1 MRKRLLAT
9 LLVIAL
15 LASLMT
21 TGVMAAPYD
30 GGETGGSTPSTTSN
44 VSSNNNG
51 VHVAKSLSGTG
62 TDDDPYKLTLE
73 AWVQGD
79 FTPEESKP
87 MDIVLVLDVSG
98 SMDDGFTS
106 STSYNY
112 AKYREY
118 MDNED
123 YYSWS
128 NRENLWYSLG
138 NGEYTKVTIERDSQ
152 SIYTPID
159 NSHTNQ
165 YYYTNRNDLYC
176 LYNDEY
182 VKIDVSRSWIG
193 NSWNGRYSYTYTMP
207 DGSTISSERN
217 NSYPQ
222 FEGYQLFL
230 RNDDDNYTYTYSYQ
244 DASGIIVT
252 VLGGSGNESPD
263 LELYYRYTDTS
274 TTSKMKAMQEAV
286 NDFIKQ
292 VTQNSS
298 KHQIAIV
305 KFADDSYQ
313 TNNQGYHEVGNDFN
327 RDGYNKTQVVID
339 FTNSESNLTQAVDR
353 LEASGAT
360 AADYGLDLAQEVF
373 NGQGETLDGARD
385 DSKKVVV
392 FFTDGDP
399 NHGNGFDEDVASD
412 AVNSANDLKNGFGA
426 TVYTVGIFSGA
437 DPDSSSRSNNYM
449 NAVSSN
455 YPEAEVTDWWGN
467 ESSNWSNLKLGTRDA
482 NGNYYLAASDADE
495 LKDVFETIGGDITS
509 EDVDATSTLSDTL
522 SEYFDFGDNISSGNT
537 GDVTVQVV
545 SATGN
550 NSTAPEWSTSGTTA
564 SGVTVTVNDDKIS
577 VSGFDYSDASNVVV
591 YNDGSWHGNKLVITF
606 PIEVDEAACINN
618 PLTDGI
624 YPTNA
629 TATTEEQAGLRYG
642 NSGVLLD
649 KSPTVNVGNV
659 SYNGTDITV
668 EVYVDGVKQTAPL
681 DYVNID
687 RHKSSDFENFRLVS
701 NDSGTLTY
709 DFDYNPDNGN
719 DCVDIDVSL
728 DDSNTYFLQGIV
740 YHQDKGRGSAVNVS
754 ENAGTYTVDN
764 VSASETDN
772 VDVKIYLSTK
782 YQVKYYLDGD
792 ENTPHAAGTFIA
804 HEGVQESSYIDL
816 TGEGTPQNA
825 TQSWKNSG
833 YSTSVTPKTLP
844 KVAGSTVSGWY
855 LGTSSGS
862 LVSDNVNI
870 TVDND
875 TADKKAADHV
885 IELHAVSELNTYDVT
900 YDWGAHTPSDASLPT
915 GNTDVIPGTPVSVDA
930 TVTDAVQVIDK
941 ENHKIYTFD
950 GWEIT
955 RPAGVTISD
964 GKFNM
969 PASDVVLTA
978 KWKET
983 DETSYKVTYE
993 WDGEAPSDVQ
1003 PPAPETGKYEGEEI
1017 TVAENPTS
1025 SAGTN
1030 NAGVPGTWTFD
1041 GWTSTNVDVS
1051 SGSFAMPANN
1061 VIITGKWTFTPN
1073 TYTITIKYQDENG
1086 NTLHNDTVITDKNYN
1101 EAYTY
1106 TVGTDP
1112 ETPDSITTSEEIT
1125 YVFDKLDAGSDAL
1138 LGNVT
1143 ENVTITLVYAKDSN
1157 GDSTADKYQVFLE
1170 FVADPEEGGRVSTG
1184 ALTITFPNNATS
1196 GVVNISNAVTAE
1208 AAEGYQ
1214 FEKWTW
1220 TYNETPYTANETSLS
1235 GGIMPGVTVQG
1246 GTTIKIT
1253 ANFIA
1258 NAPALEVTKV
1268 LSEVNGG
1275 DYVAGNMVKV
1285 GDALTYTITVKN
1297 TGNVTLTNISVTDTL
1312 TVDGES
1318 RKVTLSKSVIDSL
1331 EPGATDTVT
1340 ATYTVAEAD
1349 AGKTITNTAVAKS
1362 GTTTGEPE
1370 DPPTVEVEDPAYTVT
1385 KELTSAKRGETTY
1398 TGESL
1403 KTYKARVGD
1412 VLTYTIKVENTGNVS
1427 LDLTLTDTFTGAGPL
1442 DFTDG
1447 NGYTVTGPV
1456 NGKYTITVTNLAVA
1470 GTLEI
1475 TATYTVEDGDVANGS
1490 FTNTVTDNAG
1500 GEPDPEDPT
1509 VPVEM
1514 DDYTVTITVADM
1526 LIYTG
1531 GNPYGG
1537 IIDASGDLVTDAD
1550 VNDGLPEPGYHIVL
1564 SAAVVQWLNDN
1575 DIEAGDGS
1583 TTEATRLENVLHFTY
1598 NVGYTERYWELSY
1611 VGVYSTNDDGTP
1623 TQYVYSIES
1632 DSITN
1637 TPVRIQYTNEAGTV
1651 VTDDDIIMSDTN
1663 VKETFTMSIYSGGLT
1678 QTEIK
1683 AVLSGENEGQTITA
1697 NISLVDGELEIRST
1711 TGEEYSSQVD
1721 GNDND
1726 PSKIT
1731 ADANEGTKFFV
1742 NETQVELTEDER
1754 ARVHL
1759 LVDDVS
1765 DSEEFNAAM
1774 GVDAISEAP
1783 AGVSLTNAR
1792 YVLAYMDLVDSGNG
1806 NAVITMNEGGSVKVS
1821 WPMPADAAA
1830 DSEFYIVHYT
1840 GLDRDSVITA
1850 DALDNAAKDIIS
1862 GDKIKVENG
1871 YVTFNVSS
1879 FSPFALV
1886 YEQKSADAPDVEVT
1900 KTVSGRTPEVGDTV
1914 RYTVTV
1920 TNTGN
1925 TVLNNVT
1932 VTDTMWEN
1940 GTVIYVDGQRQV
1952 LTGDE
1957 YSIDSI
1963 AVGSSVVITYYY
1975 SVTRSDAN
1983 DEITNHVEVTVPDG
1997 PSDETETT
2005 IDVDPYMPNIP
2016 DPDDDP
2022 DPVEPDFD
2030 FVPNWLNTTDHFAY
2044 IVGYEDGTIRPTN
2057 NITRAE
2063 VATIFFRL
2071 LTDDAR
2077 EEFWSQTNDYTD
2089 VAADAWYNNA
2099 VSTLSNMGII
2109 DGYEDGTFK
2118 PNASITRAE
2127 FTAIATRF
2135 FDYTAEY
2142 EGAFNDVTY
2151 SDWYADCVQAAVD
2164 MGLVNGYADGGF
2176 RPNAYITRAES
2187 CAIVNR
2193 VLNRVPHED
2202 YLLDEDEMIT
2212 WPDNSYGAWYYA
2224 DMQEAT
2230 NSHDYDWIRVSG
2242 EVVEEWTD
2250 KLAERDWEALEQ
2262 QWSTAYSG

>member
-21 TGVMAAPYD
+21 TGVMAEPYE

-62 TDDDPYKLTLE
+62 TDGDPYKLTLE
-73 AWVQGD
+73 AWVQGNV
-79 FTPEESKP
+79 TPEESQP

-106 STSYNY
+106 SSSYNY
-112 AKYREY
+112 AKYGEH

-123 YYSWS
+123 YYGRN
-128 NRENLWYSLG
+128 NRENLWFSLG

-152 SIYTPID
+152 PIYTPID
-159 NSHTNQ
+159 NNHTNQ
-165 YYYTNRNDLYC
+165 YYYNNRNDLYC
-176 LYNDEY
+176 LYNGEY

-207 DGSTISSERN
+207 DGNTISSERMTG
-217 NSYPQ
+217 YPE
-222 FEGYQLFL
+222 FEEYQLFL

-244 DASGIIVT
+244 DASGKIVT
-252 VLGGSGNESPD
+252 VPGGSGNESPE

-313 TNNQGYHEVGNDFN
+313 TNNQGYHEVGNNFN

-339 FTNSESNLTQAVDR
+339 FTNSESNLTQAVDS

-399 NHGNGFDEDVASD
+399 NHGNGFDEEVASD

-455 YPEAEVTDWWGN
+455 YPDAKVTDSWGN
-467 ESSNWSNLKLGTRDA
+467 ESSNWDNLRWGIRDA

-522 SEYFDFGDNISSGNT
+522 SEYFDFGGNISSENT

-550 NSTAPEWSTSGTTA
+550 DSTAPEWSTSGTTA
-564 SGVTVTVNDDKIS
+564 SGVTVNGDEIS
-577 VSGFDYSDASNVVV
+577 VSGFNYSDASNVVV
-591 YNDGSWHGNKLVITF
+591 YKDGSWHGNKLVITF

-629 TATTEEQAGLRYG
+629 TATTDEQAGLRYG
-642 NSGVLLD
+642 NSGVLLNE
-649 KSPTVNVGNV
+649 SPTVAVGNV

-668 EVYVDGVKQTAPL
+668 EVYVDGVKQTSPL
-681 DYVNID
+681 TVVDIARYD
-687 RHKSSDFENFRLVS
+687 SSNFNNFRLVS

-719 DCVDIDVSL
+719 DCVDIDVKLKDNS
-728 DDSNTYFLQGIV
+728 TYIIQGV
-740 YHQDKGRGSAVNVS
+740 EYLSARGSEGSNGVNAITNGV
-754 ENAGTYTVDN
+754 NIDN
-764 VSASETDN
+764 VTAGSSDP
-772 VDVKIYLSTK
+772 DVKIYLRTVYSVEYYKDTTELTEAPYNDTNKYLAEEDVTAEEVADSGTPDEGSPAVINWSNTDCLTSITVQPLPENTEGWTVGTTTVDPGSVTVDSVDEYADGNVIKFNSTTKQDVNYTVEYYFDDEKAEDLTETGSGEIGTQINSYKDKADQAPDGQNYVLDRVENLPLTLDEDAAKNVINVYYALDENKDGTPDK
-782 YQVKYYLDGD
+782 YQAFVDYIIVNGTWTGGGTIISQVYNFYEQVDGEWVKKDPAPTLDNVPDDGD
-792 ENTPHAAGTFIA
+792 AVPSA
-804 HEGVQESSYIDL
+804 
-816 TGEGTPQNA
+816 
-825 TQSWKNSG
+825 G
-833 YSTSVTPKTLP
+833 YS
-844 KVAGSTVSGWY
+844 
-855 LGTSSGS
+855 
-862 LVSDNVNI
+862 I
-870 TVDND
+870 
-875 TADKKAADHV
+875 
-885 IELHAVSELNTYDVT
+885 
-900 YDWGAHTPSDASLPT
+900 
-915 GNTDVIPGTPVSVDA
+915 
-930 TVTDAVQVIDK
+930 
-941 ENHKIYTFD
+941 
-950 GWEIT
+950 
-955 RPAGVTISD
+955 
-964 GKFNM
+964 
-969 PASDVVLTA
+969 
-978 KWKET
+978 
-983 DETSYKVTYE
+983 
-993 WDGEAPSDVQ
+993 
-1003 PPAPETGKYEGEEI
+1003 
-1017 TVAENPTS
+1017 
-1025 SAGTN
+1025 
-1030 NAGVPGTWTFD
+1030 PGTWTD
-1041 GWTSTNVDVS
+1041 STPTAGSPLTMGTS
-1051 SGSFAMPANN
+1051 
-1061 VIITGKWTFTPN
+1061 
-1073 TYTITIKYQDENG
+1073 
-1086 NTLHNDTVITDKNYN
+1086 
-1101 EAYTY
+1101 YTY
-1106 TVGTDP
+1106 TYTLPGVTPTITVSVTNGTAA
-1112 ETPDSITTSEEIT
+1112 
-1125 YVFDKLDAGSDAL
+1125 YGSDFSLSSTDDTVATDSFT
-1138 LGNVT
+1138 VT
-1143 ENVTITLVYAKDSN
+1143 YNDNA
-1157 GDSTADKYQVFLE
+1157 
-1170 FVADPEEGGRVSTG
+1170 
-1184 ALTITFPNNATS
+1184 TITFAP
-1196 GVVNISNAVTAE
+1196 
-1208 AAEGYQ
+1208 AEGY
-1214 FEKWTW
+1214 
-1220 TYNETPYTANETSLS
+1220 
-1235 GGIMPGVTVQG
+1235 
-1246 GTTIKIT
+1246 
-1253 ANFIA
+1253 
-1258 NAPALEVTKV
+1258 ALE
-1268 LSEVNGG
+1268 
-1275 DYVAGNMVKV
+1275 
-1285 GDALTYTITVKN
+1285 
-1297 TGNVTLTNISVTDTL
+1297 SV
-1312 TVDGES
+1312 TVDGNPAVFNGADNAQTYTFS
-1318 RKVTLSKSVIDSL
+1318 SITDDHIIAVVYAADGNGDGTPDIHQATVTYKIVNGTWSDGKTDDIVYTVDVEEYLTTGDNAGTWVATDNTVSDAGTIPSDMKPNDNYV
-1331 EPGATDTVT
+1331 EPGQWDKNPDGNGVVPNEGLVY
-1340 ATYTVAEAD
+1340 TYRY
-1349 AGKTITNTAVAKS
+1349 
-1362 GTTTGEPE
+1362 TTEKNQQYE
-1370 DPPTVEVEDPAYTVT
+1370 IT

-1403 KTYKARVGD
+1403 DTYKARVGD
-1412 VLTYTIKVENTGNVS
+1412 ELTYTITVENTGNVS
-1427 LDLTLTDTFTGAGPL
+1427 LNNLTLTDTFTGAGTL
-1442 DFTDG
+1442 NFDEAADG
-1447 NGYTVTGPV
+1447 AGYSVEDNDDGT
-1456 NGKYTITVTNLAVA
+1456 YTITITDLSSESGQN
-1470 GTLEI
+1470 TLEI

-1500 GEPDPEDPT
+1500 GEPDEDDPT

-1537 IIDASGDLVTDAD
+1537 IAGADGDIIDETQTS
-1550 VNDGLPEPGYHIVL
+1550 GLPEPGYHLIL
-1564 SAAVVQWLNDN
+1564 SEAVVAWLNEN
-1575 DIEAGDGS
+1575 DVPAGDGLTNDAARLDDVLTFS
-1583 TTEATRLENVLHFTY
+1583 YAQGNETRN
-1598 NVGYTERYWELSY
+1598 WPLSY
-1611 VGVYSTNDDGTP
+1611 IGRYSA
-1623 TQYVYSIES
+1623 TQYVYRIEA
-1632 DSITN
+1632 DTINNIPIRIT
-1637 TPVRIQYTNEAGTV
+1637 YTNSEGQV
-1651 VTDDDIIMSDTN
+1651 VSRDDIDMSPN
-1663 VKETFTMSIYSGGLT
+1663 SVNETFTMEINPGDLN
-1678 QTEIK
+1678 QALIK
-1683 AVLSGENEGQTITA
+1683 AVFEA
-1697 NISLVDGELEIRST
+1697 NGAKISAGIELVKGALEIRST
-1711 TGEEYSSQVD
+1711 TGEEYSSPVGGD
-1721 GNDND
+1721 NDD

-1731 ADANEGTKFFV
+1731 ADANDGTKFFV
-1742 NETQVELTEDER
+1742 NETQVELTEDELT
-1754 ARVHL
+1754 RVHL

-1765 DSEEFNAAM
+1765 DSEEFNTAM

-1783 AGVSLTNAR
+1783 ADVSLTNAR

-1806 NAVITMNEGGSVKVS
+1806 NAVITMNEGGSVKVY

-1871 YVTFNVSS
+1871 YITFNVSS

-1886 YEQKSADAPDVEVT
+1886 YEQKSADAPNVEVT
-1900 KTVSGRTPEVGDTV
+1900 KTVSDRTPEVGDTV

-2005 IDVDPYMPNIP
+2005 IDVEPYMPNIP

-2089 VAADAWYNNA
+2089 VASDAWYNNA

-2118 PNASITRAE
+2118 PNAPITRAE

-2151 SDWYADCVQAAVD
+2151 SDWYAECVQAAVD

-2176 RPNAYITRAES
+2176 HPNAYITRAES

-2230 NSHDYDWIRVSG
+2230 NSHDYDWISVSG

-2250 KLAERDWEALEQ
+2250 KLTEPNW
-2262 QWSTAYSG
+2262 

>member
-44 VSSNNNG
+44 VSNDNNE
-51 VHVAKSLSGTG
+51 VYVAKSLSGKG
-62 TDDDPYKLTLE
+62 TDEDPYKLTLE
-73 AWVQGD
+73 AWVQGNV
-79 FTPEESKP
+79 TPEESQP

-98 SMDDGFTS
+98 SMDDSFS
-106 STSYNY
+106 STTTY
-112 AKYREY
+112 EY
-118 MDNED
+118 YTYDLSNSNSD
-123 YYSWS
+123 YWNWDSR
-128 NRENLWYSLG
+128 NNLWVQLS
-138 NGEYTKVTIERDSQ
+138 NGEYAQVELQASRKYEYVNF
-152 SIYTPID
+152 D
-159 NSHTNQ
+159 NQTNAR
-165 YYYTNRNDLYC
+165 YYNNRNNLYS
-176 LYNDEY
+176 YNEDTESY
-182 VKIDVSRSWIG
+182 EEVDVSVNR
-193 NSWNGRYSYTYTMP
+193 WNETYTYTFS
-207 DGSTISSERN
+207 DGTQIRSTGRQSRPELDRN
-217 NSYPQ
+217 VYLRQETSY
-222 FEGYQLFL
+222 GNYI
-230 RNDDDNYTYTYSYQ
+230 YTYTYTDENGVEQVYTSE
-244 DASGIIVT
+244 
-252 VLGGSGNESPD
+252 GSNTRPE
-263 LELYYRYTDTS
+263 LTLYYRRSDTQS
-274 TTSKMKAMQEAV
+274 TSKLEAMQSAV
-286 NDFIKQ
+286 SGFITQ
-292 VTQNSS
+292 VSGNSAQ
-298 KHQIAIV
+298 HRIAIV
-305 KFADDSYQ
+305 KFADDSYYEDYDG
-313 TNNQGYHEVGNDFN
+313 NNIVGDNKEEWT
-327 RDGYNKTQVVID
+327 GYNYTQVVKD
-339 FTNSESNLTQAVDR
+339 FTYTSSDGSGELTTA
-353 LEASGAT
+353 LNALTAGGAT
-360 AADYGLDLAQEVF
+360 AADYGLDLAAQVF
-373 NGQGETLDGARD
+373 RGTGATLGGARQD
-385 DSKKVVV
+385 AKKVVV

-399 NHGNGFDEDVASD
+399 THSSSFSNSVAED
-412 AVNSANDLKNGFGA
+412 AVDSAYNLKTSGA
-426 TVYTVGIFSGA
+426 TVYTVGIFAGA
-437 DPDSSSRSNNYM
+437 NPSDTETNTNRFM

-455 YPEAEVTDWWGN
+455 YPSAQSGSGYGFSV
-467 ESSNWSNLKLGTRDA
+467 SLGDRTS
-482 NGNYYLAASDADE
+482 GNYYFAASDAKGLEDI
-495 LKDVFETIGGDITS
+495 FETIGGDITS
-509 EDVDATSTLSDTL
+509 ATVDETSTLSDTL
-522 SEYFDFGDNISSGNT
+522 SEYFDFGGNVSSGNT
-537 GDVTVQVV
+537 SGVTANVV
-545 SATGN
+545 PATNGPDNSLAWNDSSAVPATN
-550 NSTAPEWSTSGTTA
+550 
-564 SGVTVTVNDDKIS
+564 VTVTVNGDKIS
-577 VSGFDYSDASNVVV
+577 VRDFDYSDASNVVV
-591 YNDGSWHGNKLVITF
+591 YKDGSWHGNKLVITF
-606 PIEVDEAACINN
+606 PIEVDEAACIRK
-618 PLTDGI
+618 PLTGGI

-642 NSGVLLD
+642 NSSVLLNE
-649 KSPTVNVGNV
+649 SPTVAVGNV

-1370 DPPTVEVEDPAYTVT
+1370 DPPTVEVEDPAYTIT

-1398 TGESL
+1398 KDESL

-1412 VLTYTIKVENTGNVS
+1412 VLTYTIKVKNTGNVS
-1427 LDLTLTDTFTGAGPL
+1427 LNNLTLTDTFTGAGTL
-1442 DFTDG
+1442 SFATG
-1447 NGYTVTGPV
+1447 SGYTVTGPD

-1470 GTLEI
+1470 GTLTI

-1490 FTNTVTDNAG
+1490 FTNTVTDNTD
-1500 GEPDPEDPT
+1500 GEPDEDDPK

-1531 GNPYGG
+1531 GNAYTGG
-1537 IIDASGDLVTDAD
+1537 GTIDENGDFVGSNL
-1550 VNDGLPEPGYHIVL
+1550 DGLPKPGYHIEL
-1564 SAAVVQWLNDN
+1564 SDAVTEWLNDN
-1575 DIEAGDGS
+1575 YTADGS
-1583 TTEATRLENVLHFTY
+1583 EDDAARDLSEIIKFVYQDSNMDRL
-1598 NVGYTERYWELSY
+1598 WELKY
-1611 VGVYSTNDDGTP
+1611 QGVYSRDEETGAVTR
-1623 TQYVYSIES
+1623 YVYSLEKGDGAPDDQPEVRVYFVDDGGNIVLSDDFDFSNTSPSEEYTMRIYAGDVNQGNIKAELTAGGDTISTNIKVES
-1632 DSITN
+1632 GKLNIRGTVEETTNGVLTN
-1637 TPVRIQYTNEAGTV
+1637 TEAVSTQTGISAVDNGATYYVNGTEVDIDVSSVSLLVDQVSEGLAGTV
-1651 VTDDDIIMSDTN
+1651 GS
-1663 VKETFTMSIYSGGLT
+1663 
-1678 QTEIK
+1678 
-1683 AVLSGENEGQTITA
+1683 
-1697 NISLVDGELEIRST
+1697 
-1711 TGEEYSSQVD
+1711 
-1721 GNDND
+1721 
-1726 PSKIT
+1726 
-1731 ADANEGTKFFV
+1731 
-1742 NETQVELTEDER
+1742 
-1754 ARVHL
+1754 
-1759 LVDDVS
+1759 
-1765 DSEEFNAAM
+1765 
-1774 GVDAISEAP
+1774 DAINRINNNDSYED
-1783 AGVSLTNAR
+1783 LTNAS
-1792 YVLAYMDLVDSGNG
+1792 YVLAYMDLVDNTNG
-1806 NAVITMNEGGSVKVS
+1806 NTVITMGDDNSVTIY
-1821 WPMPADAAA
+1821 WPVPDDATG
-1830 DSEFYIVHYT
+1830 DTFYIVHYT
-1840 GLDRDSVITA
+1840 EMTRDDDV
-1850 DALDNAAKDIIS
+1850 AASEIAVQDVDIIT
-1862 GDKIKVENG
+1862 GTVETIG
-1871 YVTFNVSS
+1871 GESYVTFDVSS

-1886 YEQKSADAPDVEVT
+1886 YEQKSADAPNVEVT
-1900 KTVSGRTPEVGDTV
+1900 KTVSDRTPEVGDTV

-2005 IDVDPYMPNIP
+2005 IDVEPYMPNIP

-2089 VAADAWYNNA
+2089 VASDAWYNNA

-2118 PNASITRAE
+2118 PNAPITRAE

-2176 RPNAYITRAES
+2176 HPTAYITRAES

-2230 NSHDYDWIRVSG
+2230 NSHDYDWISMSG

>member
-21 TGVMAAPYD
+21 TGVMAEPD
-30 GGETGGSTPSTTSN
+30 EGGETGGSTSSTTSN
-44 VSSNNNG
+44 VSNDNNG

-62 TDDDPYKLTLE
+62 TDEDPYKLTLE
-73 AWVQGD
+73 AWVQGNV
-79 FTPEESKP
+79 TPEESQP

-98 SMDDGFTS
+98 SMDDSFS
-106 STSYNY
+106 STTTY
-112 AKYREY
+112 EY
-118 MDNED
+118 YTYDLSNSNSD
-123 YYSWS
+123 YWNWDSR
-128 NRENLWYSLG
+128 NNLWVQLS
-138 NGEYTKVTIERDSQ
+138 NGEYAQVELQASRKYEYVNF
-152 SIYTPID
+152 D
-159 NSHTNQ
+159 NQTNAR
-165 YYYTNRNDLYC
+165 YYNNRNNLYS
-176 LYNDEY
+176 YNEDTESY
-182 VKIDVSRSWIG
+182 EEVDVSVNR
-193 NSWNGRYSYTYTMP
+193 WNETYTYTFS
-207 DGSTISSERN
+207 DGTQIRSTGRQSRPELDRN
-217 NSYPQ
+217 VYLRQETSY
-222 FEGYQLFL
+222 GNYI
-230 RNDDDNYTYTYSYQ
+230 YTYTYTDENGVEQVYTSE
-244 DASGIIVT
+244 
-252 VLGGSGNESPD
+252 GSNTRPE
-263 LELYYRYTDTS
+263 LTLYYRRSDTQS
-274 TTSKMKAMQEAV
+274 TSKLEAMQSAV
-286 NDFIKQ
+286 SGFITQ
-292 VTQNSS
+292 VSGNSAQ
-298 KHQIAIV
+298 HRIAIV
-305 KFADDSYQ
+305 KFADDSYYEDYDG
-313 TNNQGYHEVGNDFN
+313 NNIVGDNKEEWT
-327 RDGYNKTQVVID
+327 GYNYTQVVKD
-339 FTNSESNLTQAVDR
+339 FTYTSSDGSGELTTA
-353 LEASGAT
+353 LNALTAGGAT
-360 AADYGLDLAQEVF
+360 AADYGLDLAAQVF
-373 NGQGETLDGARD
+373 RGTGATLGGARQD
-385 DSKKVVV
+385 AKKVVV

-399 NHGNGFDEDVASD
+399 THSSSFSNSVAED
-412 AVNSANDLKNGFGA
+412 AVDSAYNLKTSGA
-426 TVYTVGIFSGA
+426 TVYTVGIFAGA
-437 DPDSSSRSNNYM
+437 NPSDTETNTNRFM

-455 YPEAEVTDWWGN
+455 YPSAQSGSGYGFSV
-467 ESSNWSNLKLGTRDA
+467 SLGDRTS
-482 NGNYYLAASDADE
+482 GNYYFAASDAKGLEDI
-495 LKDVFETIGGDITS
+495 FETIGGDITS
-509 EDVDATSTLSDTL
+509 ATVDETSTLSDTL
-522 SEYFDFGDNISSGNT
+522 SEYFDFGGNVSSGNT
-537 GDVTVQVV
+537 SGVTANVV
-545 SATGN
+545 PATNGPDNSLAWNDSSAVPATN
-550 NSTAPEWSTSGTTA
+550 
-564 SGVTVTVNDDKIS
+564 VTVTVNGDKIS
-577 VSGFDYSDASNVVV
+577 VRDFDYSDASNVVV
-591 YNDGSWHGNKLVITF
+591 YKDGSWHGNKLVITF
-606 PIEVDEAACINN
+606 PIEVDEAACIRK
-618 PLTDGI
+618 PLTGGI

-642 NSGVLLD
+642 NSSVLLNE
-649 KSPTVNVGNV
+649 SPTVAVGNV

-668 EVYVDGVKQTAPL
+668 EVYVDGNKQTGDTSGVNNYPLNFVKIDRNTEDSEYELFRLVDVNNGTITYDFNYDAASGGHDCVDLDVSVNGNTYMIQGIKYRADYGSKGSQGVVDNEKGGWKVDNVTAGSSDEDPDVIIYLRTVYSVEYHKDTTELTEAPYNDTNKYLAEEDVEATSTQGPSADNSPVWFEWKTTEQYSTQITLPVLPEADTGKTIDGWFNDETKYDLTTTTTVDVNTVVPDQSTTIIFTATQDDATGTVVIKYQDTAGTKIKSDETKTGTIDSEYSFDVSSDATGDIPFIIENGGTKYVFDHIDNDSAPLRGKYTSTPQTIIAVYKVDANGNNVPDEYEATVTYKVVNGTWSDGGNADKTATFNMKEFDETTNTWENADPAPVLGDTVPQNMVADVGFTGGSWGDNVPTASTPVVDDTVYTYTFTGVTPTITVSVTNGTAAYGSDFSLSSTDDTVATGSFTVTYGSDAQITFNAQDGYVL
-681 DYVNID
+681 DYVKVNEEYVAVSRD
-687 RHKSSDFENFRLVS
+687 NF
-701 NDSGTLTY
+701 
-709 DFDYNPDNGN
+709 
-719 DCVDIDVSL
+719 
-728 DDSNTYFLQGIV
+728 
-740 YHQDKGRGSAVNVS
+740 
-754 ENAGTYTVDN
+754 GTYTFSN
-764 VSASETDN
+764 VTEDQSIEVVYAADGNGDGTPDIHQATVTYKIVNGTWSDGTKNDIPAVFNVET
-772 VDVKIYLSTK
+772 Y
-782 YQVKYYLDGD
+782 
-792 ENTPHAAGTFIA
+792 NT
-804 HEGVQESSYIDL
+804 V
-816 TGEGTPQNA
+816 TGEWEA
-825 TQSWKNSG
+825 
-833 YSTSVTPKTLP
+833 TPKTLDDDNNAIP
-844 KVAGSTVSGWY
+844 ENMNPDEDYLASSGGWY
-855 LGTSSGS
+855 TGS
-862 LVSDNVNI
+862 EGSYESVPIDG
-870 TVDND
+870 D
-875 TADKKAADHV
+875 
-885 IELHAVSELNTYDVT
+885 
-900 YDWGAHTPSDASLPT
+900 
-915 GNTDVIPGTPVSVDA
+915 TPVTA
-930 TVTDAVQVIDK
+930 GAV
-941 ENHKIYTFD
+941 YTYRYTTEKNQQY
-950 GWEIT
+950 EIT
-955 RPAGVTISD
+955 
-964 GKFNM
+964 
-969 PASDVVLTA
+969 
-978 KWKET
+978 
-983 DETSYKVTYE
+983 KV
-993 WDGEAPSDVQ
+993 
-1003 PPAPETGKYEGEEI
+1003 
-1017 TVAENPTS
+1017 
-1025 SAGTN
+1025 
-1030 NAGVPGTWTFD
+1030 
-1041 GWTSTNVDVS
+1041 
-1051 SGSFAMPANN
+1051 
-1061 VIITGKWTFTPN
+1061 
-1073 TYTITIKYQDENG
+1073 
-1086 NTLHNDTVITDKNYN
+1086 
-1101 EAYTY
+1101 
-1106 TVGTDP
+1106 
-1112 ETPDSITTSEEIT
+1112 
-1125 YVFDKLDAGSDAL
+1125 
-1138 LGNVT
+1138 
-1143 ENVTITLVYAKDSN
+1143 
-1157 GDSTADKYQVFLE
+1157 
-1170 FVADPEEGGRVSTG
+1170 
-1184 ALTITFPNNATS
+1184 
-1196 GVVNISNAVTAE
+1196 
-1208 AAEGYQ
+1208 
-1214 FEKWTW
+1214 
-1220 TYNETPYTANETSLS
+1220 
-1235 GGIMPGVTVQG
+1235 
-1246 GTTIKIT
+1246 
-1253 ANFIA
+1253 
-1258 NAPALEVTKV
+1258 
-1268 LSEVNGG
+1268 
-1275 DYVAGNMVKV
+1275 
-1285 GDALTYTITVKN
+1285 
-1297 TGNVTLTNISVTDTL
+1297 
-1312 TVDGES
+1312 
-1318 RKVTLSKSVIDSL
+1318 
-1331 EPGATDTVT
+1331 
-1340 ATYTVAEAD
+1340 
-1349 AGKTITNTAVAKS
+1349 
-1362 GTTTGEPE
+1362 
-1370 DPPTVEVEDPAYTVT
+1370 
-1385 KELTSAKRGETTY
+1385 LTSAKRGETTY
-1398 TGESL
+1398 KDESL

-1412 VLTYTIKVENTGNVS
+1412 VLTYTIKVENTGNVPLS
-1427 LDLTLTDTFTGAGPL
+1427 LTLTDTFTGAGTL
-1442 DFTDG
+1442 SFATG
-1447 NGYTVTGPV
+1447 SGYTVTGPV
-1456 NGKYTITVTNLAVA
+1456 NGVYTITVTNLAVA
-1470 GTLEI
+1470 GTLTI
-1475 TATYTVEDGDVANGS
+1475 NATYTVTADDIEMTDADGDGKLDAATI
-1490 FTNTVTDNAG
+1490 TNTLSWDGGDDEQEDEEIVTVD
-1500 GEPDPEDPT
+1500 E
-1509 VPVEM
+1509 
-1514 DDYTVTITVADM
+1514 YTVTITVADM

-1623 TQYVYSIES
+1623 TQYVYSIEP

-1663 VKETFTMSIYSGGLT
+1663 VKETFTMSIYSGELT

-1697 NISLVDGELEIRST
+1697 NISLVDGKLEIRST

-1731 ADANEGTKFFV
+1731 ADANDGTKFFV
-1742 NETQVELTEDER
+1742 NETQVELTKDELT
-1754 ARVHL
+1754 RVHL

-1774 GVDAISEAP
+1774 GTDAISETP
-1783 AGVSLTNAR
+1783 EGVSLTNAR

-1821 WPMPADAAA
+1821 WPVPADAAA

-1862 GDKIKVENG
+1862 GDEIKVENG
-1871 YVTFNVSS
+1871 YITFDVSS

-1900 KTVSGRTPEVGDTV
+1900 KTVSDRTPEVGDTV

-2089 VAADAWYNNA
+2089 VASDAWYNNA

-2118 PNASITRAE
+2118 PNAPITRAE

-2176 RPNAYITRAES
+2176 HPTAYITRAES

-2230 NSHDYDWIRVSG
+2230 NSHDYDWISVSG